1 MVEELEEKLW
11 EKLKNPNQKDCMVLY
26 RLLQIHIRRSESFAK
41 DLKNYLL

>member
-1 MVEELEEKLW
+1 MIGLRDDEAAVAATEQAL
-11 EKLKNPNQKDCMVLY
+11 PADVLY